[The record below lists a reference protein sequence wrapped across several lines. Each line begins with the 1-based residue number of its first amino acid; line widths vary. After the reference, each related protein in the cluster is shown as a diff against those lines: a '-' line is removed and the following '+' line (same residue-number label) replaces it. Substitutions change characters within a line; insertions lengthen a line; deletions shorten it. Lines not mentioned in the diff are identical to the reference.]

1 MHKLL
6 IIVNAKVK
14 EAGKIAASPVTEK
27 MVNALIAGV
36 NQELIRPTYSKVPG
50 EIIAVEKQKPVKIE
64 VVAAASLW
72 SEPDK
77 LKYTESGA
85 ICCPLTIQLPYDFD
99 FPARDVWRA
108 CQDIKGRRNWVAQK
122 LNYKTSTNDTPLGDL
137 WLPAIVTEEGLFY
150 EEIIGEG
157 AMPNSYQQPVNLPD
171 RINQSVY
178 NLADK
183 LLESIDRTPGV
194 YLLQFCL
201 RKSEIIFDRLWPFPA
216 APALASIRMR
226 QPNLYTYHWH
236 CLSGKKF
243 LNSNVQEKV
252 AKSDR
257 DSVARY

>member
-6 IIVNAKVK
+6 IIVNAKVR
-14 EAGKIAASPVTEK
+14 EAGKISASPVTEK

-36 NQELIRPTYSKVPG
+36 NQELIRPTYSKVPR
-50 EIIAVEKQKPVKIE
+50 EIAEVEKPKPVKIE
-64 VVAAASLW
+64 VIAAASLW

-77 LKYTESGA
+77 LKYTDSGV
-85 ICCPLTIQLPYDFD
+85 ICCPLTIQLPYEFN
-99 FPARDVWRA
+99 FPGRNVWRS
-108 CQDIKGRRNWVAQK
+108 CQDIKGRRRWVEEK
-122 LNYKTSTNDTPLGDL
+122 LNYKTSVNDTPLGDL
-137 WLPAIVTEEGLFY
+137 WLPIIVTKEGLLY

-171 RINQSVY
+171 RIRHSLY
-178 NLADK
+178 NLAEK
-183 LLESIDRTPGV
+183 VLKSINKTPGV

-216 APALASIRMR
+216 APALASIQMQ

-243 LNSNVQEKV
+243 LNSNEKEK
-252 AKSDR
+252 AANNDR
-257 DSVARY
+257 DSVARF